1 MRDKEAQLI
10 WETYLDDASVEGY
23 KILQAFETPDSGYKL
38 AVNKTGD
45 DPTVGMII
53 YKHEML
59 PITVELLGRGKV
71 LAFMQ
76 IKWMDP
82 SKDEFPLNKDFAT
95 PTIEKLGAEG
105 ILKILSDI
113 ERSIIDYR

>member
-1 MRDKEAQLI
+1 MRDKDAQLI

-23 KILQAFETPDSGYKL
+23 KILQTFEAPDSSYKL
-38 AVNKTGD
+38 AVNKKGD
-45 DPTVGMII
+45 DPTAGMII
-53 YKHEML
+53 YKHKML
-59 PITVELLGRGKV
+59 PITVELFGQGKV

-82 SKDEFPLNKDFAT
+82 SKDEFPLNKDFAG
-95 PTIEKLGAEG
+95 PTIERLRAEG

>member
-1 MRDKEAQLI
+1 
-10 WETYLDDASVEGY
+10 
-23 KILQAFETPDSGYKL
+23 
-38 AVNKTGD
+38 
-45 DPTVGMII
+45 
-53 YKHEML
+53 
-59 PITVELLGRGKV
+59 
-71 LAFMQ
+71 MQ

-82 SKDEFPLNKDFAT
+82 SKDEFPLNKDFAS